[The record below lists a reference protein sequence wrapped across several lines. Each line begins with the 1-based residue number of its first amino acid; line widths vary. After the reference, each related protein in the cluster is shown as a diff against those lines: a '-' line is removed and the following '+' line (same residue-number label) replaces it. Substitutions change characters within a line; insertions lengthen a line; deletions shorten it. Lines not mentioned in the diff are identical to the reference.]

1 MSGQQINTSTHSRTH
16 LVQRAA
22 VEHLPK
28 APFLLRSAPHHL
40 PEPTISAKDERELIR
55 TPLLRRRCTGFA
67 SHCMDLGLRGRH
79 REGGEEHERTEDEI
93 AVRGGMI
100 NKGEPLHITI
110 AGKGVLA
117 IFFCLRQMPCPRQS
131 RPGGPRRRSRAFWTS
146 NGSLK

>member
-1 MSGQQINTSTHSRTH
+1 
-16 LVQRAA
+16 
-22 VEHLPK
+22 
-28 APFLLRSAPHHL
+28 
-40 PEPTISAKDERELIR
+40 
-55 TPLLRRRCTGFA
+55 
-67 SHCMDLGLRGRH
+67 MDLGLRGRH

-131 RPGGPRRRSRAFWTS
+131 WHGGPRRRSKQVK
-146 NGSLK
+146 GVLDLKWLT

>member
-1 MSGQQINTSTHSRTH
+1 
-16 LVQRAA
+16 
-22 VEHLPK
+22 
-28 APFLLRSAPHHL
+28 
-40 PEPTISAKDERELIR
+40 
-55 TPLLRRRCTGFA
+55 
-67 SHCMDLGLRGRH
+67 MDLKIRGRR

-117 IFFCLRQMPCPRQS
+117 IFFASVRCQVHIRACLAVHVDGQS
-131 RPGGPRRRSRAFWTS
+131 RSRAFWTS